1 MSIMKHVIPLGV
13 LLVCLSA
20 VTAQAQTDSK
30 IGIRAGAGTD
40 ISLSLAFGAGV
51 NYLLDLP
58 KNALELGVVFF
69 GGRFKEST
77 DIGIHTYD
85 ETTDLL
91 VFGLMANYLIGYTP
105 NQPGKFFIMG
115 VGIASVNMEWEEQST
130 TDGSLG
136 TPLPGGGSMQSED
149 ASAGGSLLNLG
160 FGLTFSGGF
169 DVRIELPVIVS
180 FSAPSQASSVIPT
193 LILTAGLRF

>member
-1 MSIMKHVIPLGV
+1 MSIMKHVILLGV

-20 VTAQAQTDSK
+20 VTAQAQTDPK

-40 ISLSLAFGAGV
+40 ISLSLAYGAGI

-58 KNALELGVVFF
+58 KNSLELGVVFF

-77 DIGIHTYD
+77 DEGIHTYD

-115 VGIASVNMEWEEQST
+115 VGIASVNMKWEEQST

-136 TPLPGGGSMQSED
+136 TPLSGGGSMQSED
-149 ASAGGSLLNLG
+149 ASAGGTLLNLG

-169 DVRIELPVIVS
+169 DVRVELPVIVS